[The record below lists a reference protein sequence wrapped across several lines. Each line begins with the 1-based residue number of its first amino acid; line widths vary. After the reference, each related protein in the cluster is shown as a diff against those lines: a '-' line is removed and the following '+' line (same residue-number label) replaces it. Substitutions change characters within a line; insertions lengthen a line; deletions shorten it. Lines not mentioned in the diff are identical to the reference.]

1 MQTGSHNFIFA
12 YLLKKQAKKL
22 IRLAVDGSVLD
33 VGAGSAPYLALMRE
47 HSNSVTTLDLKPGSN
62 IQADFTKWHGT
73 QIYDTITAFQVLEHV
88 LDPELFM
95 LNARFH
101 LKEHGKMIV
110 TVPFMWR
117 EHEEPLDFH
126 RWTRYGL
133 AELAKKHGFDI
144 RLLEPSTGFCL
155 AIALQI
161 NYYLLR
167 LPLARF
173 WLAPF
178 FAMNQIV
185 AYGLDLLDVK
195 YKYRYTAG
203 WSVIL
208 EKQ

>member
-1 MQTGSHNFIFA
+1 MQTGSHNFLFA
-12 YLLKKQAKKL
+12 WLLKQQAKKL
-22 IRLAVDGSVLD
+22 IRLAVDGNVLD
-33 VGAGSAPYLALMRE
+33 VGSGTKPYLDEMLKQAE
-47 HSNSVTTLDLKPGSN
+47 SVTHLDLKPGAD
-62 IQADFTKWHGT
+62 IQADFTKWRGT
-73 QIYDTITAFQVLEHV
+73 QVYDTITAFQVLEHV
-88 LDPELFM
+88 TDPDLFM
-95 LNARFH
+95 LNASIH
-101 LKEHGKMIV
+101 LENRGKMIV

-133 AELAKKHGFDI
+133 AELADKHGFEV
-144 RLLEPSTGFCL
+144 RLLEPSTGFWL

-178 FAMNQIV
+178 FVMHQIV

-195 YKYRYTAG
+195 YRHRYTAG
-203 WSVIL
+203 WSMIL
-208 EKQ
+208 EKR